1 MLCDPRCGCVCEERQ
16 PGGTVQVDL
25 AELLRRGSCATRGV
39 PAEAVPP
46 EIPDG
51 AGSPTF
57 NEESLLAKQKSHE
70 LCHEPHQVR
79 AGEEGEEERR
89 QQEAMNHHAR
99 LQSIAVFLKKHGFSG
114 INVPKR
120 GCFRKTFAL
129 HKAAEL
135 ADVATTTLLLA
146 EGADVSL
153 RNSSGR
159 TAADVAKK
167 IDNCGSHAAV
177 FNLLVEAPKPC
188 PP

>member
-1 MLCDPRCGCVCEERQ
+1 M
-16 PGGTVQVDL
+16 QVDL
-25 AELLRRGSCATRGV
+25 AELLRRGTCATRSV

-51 AGSPTF
+51 AGGPTC
-57 NEESLLAKQKSHE
+57 NEEPLPAKQNSHE
-70 LCHEPHQVR
+70 LCHELHQVWQGAR
-79 AGEEGEEERR
+79 ADEEGEEERR
-89 QQEAMNHHAR
+89 QETMNHHAR

-114 INVPKR
+114 VNVPKR

-167 IDNCGSHAAV
+167 KDNCGSHAAV